1 MERYVQVSVTIGGL
15 GVVIA
20 LIGLFPGIAGLE
32 TVGGVGVLQVLVILL
47 GFGLLFLGAYIF
59 ARWGLYPGLPLTLAQ
74 DVGIRLTLT
83 GLLIA
88 GAAGLADVLG
98 FGSHPVS
105 DESRPLL
112 GDLQAAV
119 FICGFLIA
127 SSGVIIFA
135 LFGPVPEGEEDDSSE
150 YAAASPPES
159 TKILESAEP
168 PESSSR

>member
-15 GVVIA
+15 GVVLA
-20 LIGLFPGIAGLE
+20 LIGLFPGIVGLE
-32 TVGGVGVLQVLVILL
+32 TVSGVGVLQVLVILL
-47 GFGLLFLGAYIF
+47 GFSLLFLGAYIF
-59 ARWGLYPGLPLTLAQ
+59 ARRALYPGLPLTLAQ

-83 GLLIA
+83 GLLVA
-88 GAAGLADVLG
+88 AAAGLADVLG

-112 GDLQAAV
+112 GNLQAAA

-135 LFGPVPEGEEDDSSE
+135 LFGPEPENDPEDQDE
-150 YAAASPPES
+150 TA
-159 TKILESAEP
+159 
-168 PESSSR
+168 